1 MGVKIREVLP
11 TKDFSL
17 YLYGIIF
24 FRSEDLFCWRAKLV
38 FNSIRINFLWNR
50 KNFYYQRVKTWHF
63 NFWNASFIRLT
74 TKGKNSTIKK
84 QKVDRNFCFKCAS
97 NHAAVTGRESVSFFF
112 ISSLLSL
119 QWLVLSL
126 KCLIVPF
133 FLFPKPTNFP
143 TFTFFFQN
151 VIGSLFMPF
160 NFVSRPLRLYF
171 YLFPLFIEM
180 RMVLRD
186 GFHLVGVFL
195 LSLASSCRVNN
206 TNGKSIDWSSAKQRS
221 ERMSES
227 SLRLNFTPIV
237 SDSWLERAIISFH
250 DRLVSEFARGLT
262 FSVKSIRWKFLS
274 KWIFPY
280 FSSSIFFHSHGDV
293 STQQTVR
300 SIVELSLRK
309 ETVYRK

>member
-84 QKVDRNFCFKCAS
+84 LKVDRNFCFKCAS

-143 TFTFFFQN
+143 TFTFFFKTLL
-151 VIGSLFMPF
+151 VRFLCPSILFHD
-160 NFVSRPLRLYF
+160 LCA
-171 YLFPLFIEM
+171 FIFTFSPCLLKCEWCYEM
-180 RMVLRD
+180 DSIL
-186 GFHLVGVFL
+186 LVFF
-195 LSLASSCRVNN
+195 SCR
-206 TNGKSIDWSSAKQRS
+206 
-221 ERMSES
+221 
-227 SLRLNFTPIV
+227 
-237 SDSWLERAIISFH
+237 WLVPAE
-250 DRLVSEFARGLT
+250 
-262 FSVKSIRWKFLS
+262 
-274 KWIFPY
+274 
-280 FSSSIFFHSHGDV
+280 
-293 STQQTVR
+293 
-300 SIVELSLRK
+300 
-309 ETVYRK
+309 